1 MRIILVDAVN
11 AFVIKWH
18 WIFQEMYD
26 LLEGYSNQKIILTWA
41 NEEERERFWLNDMP
55 YELFTLEHNPDKSN
69 SEYYKIML
77 DKFSLS
83 AGDVIYFEHNEIAVK
98 SAESVW
104 IKTFHYDKETKDLKW
119 LKEFLDKNLK

>member
-41 NEEERERFWLNDMP
+41 NEEERERFWLNEMSG
-55 YELFTLEHNPDKSN
+55 FISQNF
-69 SEYYKIML
+69 I
-77 DKFSLS
+77 
-83 AGDVIYFEHNEIAVK
+83 FENK
-98 SAESVW
+98 RCQS
-104 IKTFHYDKETKDLKW
+104 D
-119 LKEFLDKNLK
+119 